1 MEQHQVIDETFA
13 GLSRPSQTFEM
24 GRPDIVE
31 DRPGAVLVAEV
42 RAFEAEGGFV
52 RIADERDARRA
63 ADQALDDAPRAPRAP
78 RVRAPAYDVEIK
90 GSYDAPTLDASDD

>member
-1 MEQHQVIDETFA
+1 MEQQQVIDETFA

-42 RAFEAEGGFV
+42 RAFEAEGGFG
-52 RIADERDARRA
+52 RIAEDRDARRL
-63 ADQALDDAPRAPRAP
+63 ADEALDDAPRAP

-90 GSYDAPTLDASDD
+90 DSYEAPTLDATDD

>member
-1 MEQHQVIDETFA
+1 MEQQQVIDDTFA

-42 RAFEAEGGFV
+42 RAFEAESGFEKL
-52 RIADERDARRA
+52 ADQRDARRKA
-63 ADQALDDAPRAPRAP
+63 EEAIDDAPR
-78 RVRAPAYDVEIK
+78 PARTRTPALDIQTK
-90 GSYDAPTLDASDD
+90 DSFDAPKLVSSDD